1 MALSRS
7 LCTVEK
13 HRRISDITRAQ
24 NSELDA
30 FIPRESLRVSD
41 SRVNGER
48 TFHRRKYR
56 HKYHP
61 REKRLD
67 SDNGRRNK

>member
-1 MALSRS
+1 MQLMHCR
-7 LCTVEK
+7 K
-13 HRRISDITRAQ
+13 HRRIADITRAQ

-41 SRVNGER
+41 GRVNGER
-48 TFHRRKYR
+48 AFHRQKYR